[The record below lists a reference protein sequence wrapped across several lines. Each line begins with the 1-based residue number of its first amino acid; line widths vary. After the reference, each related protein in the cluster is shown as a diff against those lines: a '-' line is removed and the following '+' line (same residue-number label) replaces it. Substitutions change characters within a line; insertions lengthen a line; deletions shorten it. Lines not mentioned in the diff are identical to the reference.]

1 MNQFI
6 DHPYLTVPFILNTWE
21 VNLDRPMYGTLL
33 KHSK

>member
-6 DHPYLTVPFILNTWE
+6 DRPYLTVPFIPDTWE
-21 VNLDRPMYGTLL
+21 VNINGPMNGTLL